1 MKALR
6 ALTVANIRGYLR
18 DRQALFWTLAFPLI
32 FVVLFG
38 AIFSGGDSTITV
50 AWVDQDA
57 SPASAQ
63 LRAAFAAAPNVKL
76 VDTTQEAGLEA
87 MKTGENSG
95 VIVVPKGYAEVVA
108 TAGVDPTQQTTIAYY
123 IDPSQQTTAGTMTS
137 YVNGV
142 LAQVN
147 LGGRPVA
154 IVSAPRPIQTERLNA
169 VSYLVPSILGMALMQ
184 TGIFAAIPIVADRQK
199 LILKRLAATPL
210 KRWQLIGSN
219 VIMRMLIALVQFVL
233 IVGVGVLAFNV
244 QIVGSLLGM
253 AALAILGSLAFTAT
267 GLRDRHPGQDRG
279 RGERDDQRRPVPDD
293 VPVGHVLPDRAHAPG
308 SPDGRPVPAPDLP
321 LGRPPPGH
329 GRRGRLRPAVGLR
342 RGPGRLD
349 GGLLRFRGATLPVA
363 VARPAEPAT
372 SAPGGPSRPAAG
384 GLPVG
389 AATLSLEGSAG

>member
-38 AIFSGGDSTITV
+38 AIFSGGDTTITV

-76 VDTTQEAGLEA
+76 VDTTQEAGIEA

-95 VIVVPKGYAEVVA
+95 VIVVPKGYAAVA
-108 TAGVDPTQQTTIAYY
+108 SSAGLDPTQQTTIAYY

-154 IVSAPRPIQTERLNA
+154 IVSSPRPIQTERLNA

-210 KRWQLIGSN
+210 RRWQLIGSN

-233 IVGVGVLAFNV
+233 IVGVGVLAFDV
-244 QIVGSLLGM
+244 QIVGSLIGM

-267 GLRDRHPGQDRG
+267 GYVIATLAKTEDAANGMTSAVQFPMMFLSGTFFPIALMPQALQTVARF
-279 RGERDDQRRPVPDD
+279 
-293 VPVGHVLPDRAHAPG
+293 
-308 SPDGRPVPAPDLP
+308 LP
-321 LGRPPPGH
+321 LTYLSDA
-329 GRRGRLRPAVGLR
+329 LRQVMVGGVAYAPLWVC
-342 RGPGRLD
+342 
-349 GGLLRFRGATLPVA
+349 VA
-363 VARPAEPAT
+363 VLAGWTVVCFGFAARRFEWQ
-372 SAPGGPSRPAAG
+372 
-384 GLPVG
+384 
-389 AATLSLEGSAG
+389 